1 MEAAVI
7 ELTEEMK
14 AVVKRRTGV
23 NGRMDLDP
31 WTEAALRDVLAIVE
45 RDLRV
50 PDAYV
55 HVECG
60 TAITWN
66 AAMVREYGPIGE
78 QGCDCENAW
87 SLNWRPLYA
96 GPPEP
101 GGKP

>member
-1 MEAAVI
+1 MI
-7 ELTEEMK
+7 ELTDEMVS
-14 AVVKRRTGV
+14 AFMRAAHGEPVYIA
-23 NGRMDLDP
+23 GREVPNARAGL
-31 WTEAALRDVLAIVE
+31 AAVLAIVE
-45 RDLRV
+45 RGLRV

-60 TAITWN
+60 TVTTWN
-66 AAMVREYGPIGE
+66 AAMVAEYGPIGE

-101 GGKP
+101 SS

>member
-1 MEAAVI
+1 VI
-7 ELTEEMK
+7 EPTDEMREV
-14 AVVKRRTGV
+14 AY
-23 NGRMDLDP
+23 
-31 WTEAALRDVLAIVE
+31 ALLPTTARGHVDVALATVLALAE

-60 TAITWN
+60 TVTEWN
-66 AAMVREYGPIGE
+66 AEMVKTYGPIGE

-96 GPPEP
+96 GLTEP
-101 GGKP
+101 GGMT